1 MARNNLS
8 QAEVNSQK
16 QKAQKW
22 QNQAAEVVYHL
33 LSHLITV
40 LIALKNSYPSA
51 TTLLQPPQL
60 LGRVLGRETANEIT
74 IS

>member
-40 LIALKNSYPSA
+40 
-51 TTLLQPPQL
+51 
-60 LGRVLGRETANEIT
+60 
-74 IS
+74 